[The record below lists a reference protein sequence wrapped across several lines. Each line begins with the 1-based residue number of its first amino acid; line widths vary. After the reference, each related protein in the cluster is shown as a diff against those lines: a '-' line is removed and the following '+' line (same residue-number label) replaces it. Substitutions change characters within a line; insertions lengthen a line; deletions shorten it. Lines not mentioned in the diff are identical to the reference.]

1 MRLWSGPSRRTG
13 RDEAHDSRSGYPVL
27 QGAGNI
33 DGRQALHRG
42 HRRVERR
49 LYIRRA
55 SHPADTVPRPRHGST
70 IGAHNGLARHADDGR
85 HGARVPGRPF
95 PHAHTA
101 HEETVHVVAVLPVIA
116 DDPRGGSPDF
126 ADARLQPGQTYVR
139 HGRAGSSVHRRRPA
153 QVPQLH
159 VQVLFHRA
167 VDGPQTFLYGLR
179 TDRAADVRRQMG
191 KEAVERATSQ
201 RGTSQVYRRPVK

>member
-1 MRLWSGPSRRTG
+1 MKKYSQVLDTTVILDVSIILHMSAACCICTIYYNHPRMCTADMRLWSGPSRRTG

-70 IGAHNGLARHADDGR
+70 SKPRPESRPSSTARLGVKGGPVSRCRNTIYIVHASSCCV
-85 HGARVPGRPF
+85 HGARIYYIYL
-95 PHAHTA
+95 PHR
-101 HEETVHVVAVLPVIA
+101 IS
-116 DDPRGGSPDF
+116 GCF
-126 ADARLQPGQTYVR
+126 YY
-139 HGRAGSSVHRRRPA
+139 
-153 QVPQLH
+153 
-159 VQVLFHRA
+159 F
-167 VDGPQTFLYGLR
+167 
-179 TDRAADVRRQMG
+179 
-191 KEAVERATSQ
+191 
-201 RGTSQVYRRPVK
+201 